1 MTPNQ
6 QHRLVSITGTSI
18 LAARSDPAQCPAWP
32 VLWLQSQAPA
42 QAGSEGLGREADCRR
57 ARSSGIPRGTLRLP
71 ASPLGGGHPHAI
83 PTFPRPYVSLRAL
96 EGGFMSSCL
105 RNALKMRS
113 PEHFPTALNLTF
125 PELSLGCQD
134 FVAIFINSHHW
145 LLPFLPWPP
154 SYSRLGKGLGL
165 PYRPSSLPQ
174 THPSHPLCAPRVP
187 HLLGAQPLIYP
198 RDSQVLQY
206 GTQCPPSAGSGSP
219 AQAHPFLVSNPGL
232 RSPRLGLI
240 SRPGKK
246 LGHRKRTPSLLAGL
260 PSM

>member
-71 ASPLGGGHPHAI
+71 ASPLGGGHAYATP
-83 PTFPRPYVSLRAL
+83 PSLVPVSLRAL

-134 FVAIFINSHHW
+134 FVAIFINSHRW

-174 THPSHPLCAPRVP
+174 THPSHPLCAPRV
-187 HLLGAQPLIYP
+187 AQPLIYP
-198 RDSQVLQY
+198 
-206 GTQCPPSAGSGSP
+206 GTPRFSSTVPSALQHWQRLTRSGTPLPGVQPWTQKPQARSHLQARKEAGS
-219 AQAHPFLVSNPGL
+219 
-232 RSPRLGLI
+232 
-240 SRPGKK
+240 
-246 LGHRKRTPSLLAGL
+246 
-260 PSM
+260 